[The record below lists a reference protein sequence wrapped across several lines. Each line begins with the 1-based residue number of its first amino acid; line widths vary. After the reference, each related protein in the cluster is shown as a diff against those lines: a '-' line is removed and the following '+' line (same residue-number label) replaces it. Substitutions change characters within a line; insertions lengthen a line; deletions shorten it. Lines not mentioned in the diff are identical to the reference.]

1 MGTERNYARFYALL
15 KQMPYAD
22 KETLVEQYTHGRTTH
37 LHETTE
43 QEYRIMCDEME
54 RVTGYDERRKA
65 LQAQLRKKRS
75 ACLRLMQQLGVNTT
89 DWPTVDNFCLNP
101 REHDIHTLRRRHR
114 RGINNNPLKQKRTM
128 AKRVKKIIITGVT
141 REAADEAFAKYA
153 KADAESAKITADIE
167 LQCAKIRE
175 KYAGRLAEL
184 DAAKTVAFDTLQS
197 FATENQAE
205 LFSKK
210 KSLDMAH
217 GVIGFRTGTPKLK
230 TLKGF
235 TWASALQLVKEFLPS
250 YVRKTE
256 EVAKD
261 KLLAD
266 RDMEVKVK
274 DGEDKVKLSHEMARC
289 GIQVVQDETFYV
301 EPKKEETA

>member
-1 MGTERNYARFYALL
+1 
-15 KQMPYAD
+15 
-22 KETLVEQYTHGRTTH
+22 
-37 LHETTE
+37 
-43 QEYRIMCDEME
+43 
-54 RVTGYDERRKA
+54 
-65 LQAQLRKKRS
+65 
-75 ACLRLMQQLGVNTT
+75 
-89 DWPTVDNFCLNP
+89 
-101 REHDIHTLRRRHR
+101 
-114 RGINNNPLKQKRTM
+114 M

-184 DAAKTVAFDTLQS
+184 AELDAAKTVAFDTLQS
-197 FATENQAE
+197 FATENQSE

-235 TWASALQLVKEFLPS
+235 TWASALQLVKEFLPG
-250 YVRKTE
+250 YVRTTE

-266 RDMEVKVK
+266 RDMEMKVK
-274 DGEDKVKLSHEMARC
+274 DDEDKVKLSHEMARC